1 MIMRIT
7 KIDEVQQGDEILL
20 GSNSYLRRVIVKGI
34 PKKTTKRGWGEWSR
48 IKCDILTQDLD
59 DYTIVRKDMYL
70 DLDFRDILI
79 IKSKNEEK

>member
-1 MIMRIT
+1 MRIT

-20 GSNSYLRRVIVKGI
+20 GSNSYLRRAIVKGV
-34 PKKTTKRGWGEWSR
+34 PKQTKKRDWGSWSR
-48 IKCDILTQDLD
+48 IKCDILTTDLE
-59 DYTIVRKDMYL
+59 DYTVVRKDMYI